1 GTGEANTTAITS
13 NTACDTPE
21 KAPAAWAAK
30 NHAGGGKNDWFLPS
44 KDELNQ
50 LYAQKATVGGFGD
63 DGCWSSSQGS
73 ASYAWFQFFDDG
85 DQFNVS
91 EGNTYR
97 VRPVRAF

>member
-44 KDELNQ
+44 KDELEA
-50 LYAQKATVGGFGD
+50 LYYRKDTVGVFD
-63 DGCWSSSQGS
+63 DDDYWSSSQKR
-73 ASYAWFQFFDDG
+73 AFDARFQDFVYG
-85 DQFNVS
+85 DQLTDIKDFSN
-91 EGNTYR
+91 R